1 MVFWFWVYNCWGTL
15 QENKCLLIL
24 IFCMQS
30 FGSQEWDT
38 GFAIQALL
46 ASNLASNLRFAFQF
60 FYHLLT
66 LIIKHTFWPLFF
78 YLNIY
83 THTHIYPVF
92 TQSNY
97 CNFHEKLKRSK
108 TILLGTS
115 KACTVTFPKDRGP
128 SLIKIMDGKFLIAL
142 QKVWR

>member
-1 MVFWFWVYNCWGTL
+1 
-15 QENKCLLIL
+15 
-24 IFCMQS
+24 MQS

-46 ASNLASNLRFAFQF
+46 ASNLVDEIGPTLARGHDFIKKSQVCFSILLPSLNLNNQA
-60 FYHLLT
+60 YLLT
-66 LIIKHTFWPLFF
+66 FSLLIKI
-78 YLNIY
+78 YIYIY
-83 THTHIYPVF
+83 THTLTHMYPVF

-97 CNFHEKLKRSK
+97 CNVHEKLKRSK

-115 KACTVTFPKDRGP
+115 KACTVTFPKDHGP

-142 QKVWR
+142 QKV

>member
-1 MVFWFWVYNCWGTL
+1 
-15 QENKCLLIL
+15 
-24 IFCMQS
+24 MQS

-46 ASNLASNLRFAFQF
+46 ASNLVDEIGPTLARGHDFIKKSQVCFSILLPSLNLNNQA
-60 FYHLLT
+60 YLLT
-66 LIIKHTFWPLFF
+66 FFLLFF
-78 YLNIY
+78 LKNIC
-83 THTHIYPVF
+83 IYPVF

-115 KACTVTFPKDRGP
+115 KACTVTFPKDHGP

-142 QKVWR
+142 QKV